1 MVGKVKVIIAG
12 TRYKDKENKI
22 PFDDFKL
29 VIDSVERSGFEIT
42 EVVCGMAIGVD
53 KLGEQ
58 WAIANNITVKEMPA
72 NWNAYGKAAGPI
84 RNRQMAEYADAAVII
99 WDGVSNGSR
108 NMINE
113 MIRKKKPYY
122 VALTESKDVPVNE
135 S

>member
-1 MVGKVKVIIAG
+1 MKVIIAG
-12 TRYKDKENKI
+12 TRYKDKANKI

-29 VIDSVERSGFEIT
+29 IVEAVERSGFEIT

-72 NWNAYGKAAGPI
+72 NWNAHGKAAGPI
-84 RNRQMAEYADAAVII
+84 RNRQMAEYADAAVVI
-99 WDGVSNGSR
+99 WDGKSRGSR

-113 MIRKKKPYY
+113 MIRKNKPYF
-122 VALTESKDVPVNE
+122 VQLTESEDEPVE
-135 S
+135 

>member
-1 MVGKVKVIIAG
+1 MKVVIAG
-12 TRYKDKENKI
+12 TRYKDKQNKI

-29 VIDSVERSGFEIT
+29 VVEAVERSGFEIT

-58 WAIANNITVKEMPA
+58 YAIMKGIAVKEMPA
-72 NWNAYGKAAGPI
+72 NWTAHGKSAGPI
-84 RNRQMAEYADAAVII
+84 RNRQMAEYADAAVIV
-99 WDGVSNGSR
+99 WDGVSDGSR

-122 VALTESKDVPVNE
+122 VALTESKDVPVE
-135 S
+135 

>member
-1 MVGKVKVIIAG
+1 MKVIIAG
-12 TRYKDKENKI
+12 TRYKDKANKI

-29 VIDSVERSGFEIT
+29 IVEAVERSGFEIT

-58 WAIANNITVKEMPA
+58 WAIANNIPVKEMPA
-72 NWNAYGKAAGPI
+72 NWNAHGKAAGPI
-84 RNRQMAEYADAAVII
+84 RNRQMAEYADAAVIV
-99 WDGVSNGSR
+99 WDGISDGSR

-113 MIRKKKPYY
+113 MIRKKKPYF

>member
-1 MVGKVKVIIAG
+1 MKVIIAG
-12 TRYKDKENKI
+12 TRYKDKANKI

-29 VIDSVERSGFEIT
+29 IVEAVDRSGFEIT

-58 WAIANNITVKEMPA
+58 WAIANNIPVKEMPA
-72 NWNAYGKAAGPI
+72 NWNAHGKAAGPI

-99 WDGVSNGSR
+99 WDGVSDGSR
-108 NMINE
+108 NMVNE

-122 VALTESKDVPVNE
+122 LALTESKDVPVNE